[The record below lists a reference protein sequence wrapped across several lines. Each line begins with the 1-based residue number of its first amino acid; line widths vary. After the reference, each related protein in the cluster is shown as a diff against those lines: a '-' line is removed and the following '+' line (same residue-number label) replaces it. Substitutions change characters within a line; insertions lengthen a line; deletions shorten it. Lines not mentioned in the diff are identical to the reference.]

1 METYKFPFPT
11 ESTPLLALSSHGA
24 KTREFSQTKEQT
36 TAIVSSGTF
45 FPARWPAATLTT
57 NNKHRAK
64 TRGAHAHCTC
74 GSHQPH
80 PSRAPPAGQGSS
92 PAPHCRNGINRCA
105 SRRCH
110 GAPTTATATHIIRHA
125 KATKRRRSTAET
137 LRTMLR
143 SSPASPVKPQQW
155 TVCRSGAAVV
165 ASPPPVVAV
174 APRTVASA
182 PLRALTTESAE
193 THPVPEVRCLLLDS
207 TSKHAQLQLCSLTSA
222 GIIVRGSLRHC
233 SPTTMRRRCSPA
245 TCLSTSCSQ

>member
-1 METYKFPFPT
+1 M
-11 ESTPLLALSSHGA
+11 
-24 KTREFSQTKEQT
+24 R
-36 TAIVSSGTF
+36 
-45 FPARWPAATLTT
+45 LT
-57 NNKHRAK
+57 
-64 TRGAHAHCTC
+64 
-74 GSHQPH
+74 
-80 PSRAPPAGQGSS
+80 
-92 PAPHCRNGINRCA
+92 
-105 SRRCH
+105 
-110 GAPTTATATHIIRHA
+110 PTTPFAGTTSRPGLFPCSTLPKRNKSLRVTPMPWRANHGRPYNIIRHTP
-125 KATKRRRSTAET
+125 KPQSVDRNTAET
-137 LRTMLR
+137 LRIMLR

-245 TCLSTSCSQ
+245 TSRSTSCSQ